1 MNPWGMTFSQESGVQ
16 GVEDLWVV
24 DVGYRALLF
33 VVLLRAG
40 VRGAGMHHRF
50 ASTDKGGEWRGSDV
64 RRW

>member
-1 MNPWGMTFSQESGVQ
+1 MNPWGMTFSQESGFQ

-40 VRGAGMHHRF
+40 VLG

>member
-33 VVLLRAG
+33 VVLFKSWSARSG
-40 VRGAGMHHRF
+40 Y
-50 ASTDKGGEWRGSDV
+50 ASPIYVHGQG
-64 RRW
+64 RRMERK